1 MAPAGAGAL
10 GGSGKLKLGA
20 WVVRA
25 FRVVAELGVGVGF
38 GFGVR
43 VVVGDSVEVRGGGS
57 GRIGGGGAERLG
69 GEIVEGGIG
78 EAGGIVEHLVPRLV
92 LIYEGVFLL
101 EVGEGV
107 EHELADIGEDGGV
120 AGWDAVLGRGGEEFA
135 ENEVDVR
142 SGHELAGEGGG
153 EFGAEALGFE
163 KLHLVAGVEGT
174 KRGMSGVA
182 EHAAAAAVGSL
193 ELAAVGIGKRSLCER
208 FLVVVRGGYFLWHFH
223 ERSSI

>member
-1 MAPAGAGAL
+1 M
-10 GGSGKLKLGA
+10 
-20 WVVRA
+20 
-25 FRVVAELGVGVGF
+25 
-38 GFGVR
+38 
-43 VVVGDSVEVRGGGS
+43 
-57 GRIGGGGAERLG
+57 
-69 GEIVEGGIG
+69 
-78 EAGGIVEHLVPRLV
+78 
-92 LIYEGVFLL
+92 
-101 EVGEGV
+101 

-153 EFGAEALGFE
+153 EFGAEALGFQE
-163 KLHLVAGVEGT
+163 LHLIAGVEETEG
-174 KRGMSGVA
+174 RVGVA
-182 EHAAAAAVGSL
+182 TEHAAAATVGSL